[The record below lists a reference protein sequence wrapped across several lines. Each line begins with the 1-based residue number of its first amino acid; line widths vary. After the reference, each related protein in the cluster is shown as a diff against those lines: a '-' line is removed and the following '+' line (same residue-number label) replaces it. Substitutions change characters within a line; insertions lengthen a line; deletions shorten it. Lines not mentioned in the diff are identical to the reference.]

1 MEIKV
6 HFTANKVGKYELAC
20 AELCGQLH
28 FKMKSYMLV
37 VPEAEI
43 QALHAMPQ
51 EQFQARVAELLN
63 QYQLPSYQ

>member
-28 FKMKSYMLV
+28 FKMRSFMLV
-37 VPEAEI
+37 LPEEEI
-43 QALHAMPQ
+43 QSLQGMAQ
-51 EQFQARVAELLN
+51 EQFQARMAELLN
-63 QYQLPSYQ
+63 QYQLPTYQ